1 MASLEQFE
9 HDKLDELEDSFEI
22 ELSQLQGSARRPVFA
37 LWSARLPETVA
48 SPEARRRRYS
58 RMAALMAVFFL
69 VIINSLDL
77 SGLLPAGLPLVS
89 SSLSNSGL
97 TARASGYSW
106 VALRQRPLRLPKMA
120 PGSACPVTPLSQMT
134 VQLHTVKGIGDSTI
148 FAVAQGM
155 DEQGEL
161 RAVRSS
167 FFHYAADFRGVLVTW
182 YIRLPDVEPIY
193 IRGAQLDGAHI
204 LRFDGGIEQ
213 PNFSRNLLGG
223 STLPQLLISSTS
235 KQGSPIATW
244 PSITRIQ
251 SSGCYAY
258 QIDTPSKSMVL
269 VFKATVDP

>member
-9 HDKLDELEDSFEI
+9 QDELDDTFEI
-22 ELSQLQGSARRPVFA
+22 ELSQLPGSMRRPVIP
-37 LWSARLPETVA
+37 LWNARLPGTMA

-58 RMAALMAVFFL
+58 RLAALLAVCCL
-69 VIINSLDL
+69 VLINSLDL

-89 SSLSNSGL
+89 TSLSNNGL

-106 VALRQRPLRLPKMA
+106 VALRQRPLRLPTVA
-120 PGSACPVTPLSQMT
+120 SGAACPVTPLSQIT
-134 VQLHTVKGIGDSTI
+134 VRLRTIKGIGDSTI
-148 FAVAQGM
+148 FSAAQNM
-155 DEQGEL
+155 DEQGVL

-193 IRGAQLDGAHI
+193 IRGAQLDGKHI

-213 PNFSRNLLGG
+213 PNYSRNLLGG
-223 STLPQLLISSTS
+223 STLPQLLISSTP
-235 KQGSPIATW
+235 KQGSPVATW
-244 PSITRIQ
+244 SSITRIQ

-258 QIDTPSKSMVL
+258 QVDTPSKSMVL
-269 VFKATVDP
+269 VFKAVVDP